1 MEKAIHSYDINI
13 RFFDLDANNHVNNSV
28 YFTYMEEARTKL
40 LLEQF
45 LKLQEEGIYF
55 VVTEANCKYK
65 RPITLLDK
73 VSIELATHHIKGASF
88 EIKYNFVDPSG
99 KLYAEGN
106 TRLACVDSKT
116 QRLVRLPLGGIEFL
130 SKLCQS

>member
-55 VVTEANCKYK
+55 VVNEANCKYK
-65 RPITLLDK
+65 RP
-73 VSIELATHHIKGASF
+73 
-88 EIKYNFVDPSG
+88 N
-99 KLYAEGN
+99 
-106 TRLACVDSKT
+106 
-116 QRLVRLPLGGIEFL
+116 GGGQ
-130 SKLCQS
+130 CR